1 MSSAPAPEAADRL
14 ASDDEQPGGN
24 GHASDPRGREAIE
37 AFAAARRTRPPQPTW
52 VKVGLVVGLLLLTF
66 VAARGCQQSQVRIT
80 KEQAIATAEQ
90 RIPFEP
96 TRVQIRMLRQGLTSQ
111 PFWIVSLSVPREGT
125 PGVFDELA
133 VVRVSANT
141 GKVEDV
147 RIQRDA
153 PPLDPE

>member
-37 AFAAARRTRPPQPTW
+37 AIAAARRRRPPQPTW
-52 VKVGLVVGLLLLTF
+52 LKVGLVVGLLLITF
-66 VAARGCQQSQVRIT
+66 VAARSCQQAQVRIT
-80 KEQAIATAEQ
+80 EEQAVATAERQ
-90 RIPFEP
+90 IPFEP
-96 TRVQIRMLRQGLTSQ
+96 TRVQVRMLRQGLTSQ
-111 PFWIVSLSVPREGT
+111 PVWVVSLSVPRPGT
-125 PGVFDELA
+125 DARVFDELA

-141 GKVEDV
+141 GKVLDT

-153 PPLDPE
+153 P